1 MRSGY
6 GTTNLN
12 LINNEMVSDAVTLYD
27 RELRH
32 ARKPVDTQNSK
43 RIIEY
48 IKYRASS
55 QQTSLAFASESRKNR
70 RELPVTP

>member
-12 LINNEMVSDAVTLYD
+12 LINNEMVSDAVTPYD
-27 RELRH
+27 RANCVTHGRF
-32 ARKPVDTQNSK
+32 AK

-48 IKYRASS
+48 IKYRASP

-70 RELPVTP
+70 RELPVAP